1 MIRVNGKRTEE
12 IKVFVDD
19 FNRRLEDAYKQFE
32 ENKINKSQALKNEQ
46 ENLKNNEFLLVDD
59 NSKKKKNLIINPKV
73 FEPLVPWK
81 PNGLSG
87 KYFGNFKPLSH
98 SIV

>member
-59 NSKKKKNLIINPKV
+59 NSKKKKKFNN
-73 FEPLVPWK
+73 
-81 PNGLSG
+81 
-87 KYFGNFKPLSH
+87 
-98 SIV
+98 